1 MKRSTAHP
9 QFSPAMPVGG
19 QRCYYWVCAS
29 IMMDA
34 DDRAD
39 PNVVQRVHAAL
50 SCAQGDGCVR
60 AADCRELTLG
70 ALGRLL
76 QQRTRD

>member
-1 MKRSTAHP
+1 MTRPTRHAP
-9 QFSPAMPVGG
+9 VPATLSAGG

-39 PNVVQRVHAAL
+39 TRAMERVHEAL
-50 SCAQGDGCVR
+50 SCAQAGGCVR
-60 AADCRELTLG
+60 AEDCRELTLG
-70 ALGRLL
+70 ALARLL
-76 QQRTRD
+76 QQRPRD